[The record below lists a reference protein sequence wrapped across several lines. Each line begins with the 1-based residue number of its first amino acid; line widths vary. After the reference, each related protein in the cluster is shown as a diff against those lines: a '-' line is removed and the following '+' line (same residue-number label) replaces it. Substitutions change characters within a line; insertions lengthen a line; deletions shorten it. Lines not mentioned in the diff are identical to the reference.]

1 MSAQRNQA
9 GGITGCTPSKGPFH
23 GHNVV
28 SIVGMQLSS
37 GDINDIA
44 HVAIKGV
51 KVEKVMSV
59 DENKIVVRTASM
71 EGSDREPGRGD
82 VVVVSHSKGV
92 TTGKHMYE
100 YKDAPLIYEIQPDN
114 GAHKGGTSIIIQGD
128 NLCDKHDHNDNLA
141 VQICDQPATNVQCRG
156 DKVIATT
163 GKLNPT
169 RSSENACDV
178 LIQSA
183 TFGHSRSHHSF
194 TYRQAPV
201 ITHVTPREGRYE
213 GGNKIKIFGSDLTA
227 GQGHNSE
234 TVQVHVDGKE
244 ATVLDY
250 APSSILVE
258 VPRGI
263 KKTGFVNIKV
273 TSERHGEA
281 KATGMYRIHRE
292 PVIKHLSAKT
302 GRSNGGQHLTLYG
315 SGLGKGDI
323 EHVHIGEHRAK
334 VLWAD
339 PRGRKIKVV
348 TPKFEQDDEGRLL
361 SVRVKSRHRGHA
373 KINKGFKVMPSGQI
387 FQVSPLH
394 GPATGGTLVTVTG
407 KHLGGPDFED
417 YALVKVNDAPATIVS
432 ATADKVV
439 LRTKVGFPGADG
451 NVKIYSRHHG
461 ITKSPGNMKFQYGQ
475 TGQVASIKPAMSNSD
490 GGEQVVLL
498 GERLCNAACD
508 DLEHVQLGNAKI
520 TDFVSKSAKR
530 IVFNSPSAAQAG
542 GHGAKTV
549 TVRSKESGDAESPS
563 GFLYLEG
570 GSAGVAWPHDAPLNG
585 KSTVVITGPNLGTAE
600 EYRVILA
607 GVEAKV
613 LSASAQKIEVQV
625 GDASLYARKNQLD
638 TSEGLKGNVIIETLL
653 QGSAKGMDT
662 QIQFE
667 YNPECHIDRVE
678 STAGPADGFKT
689 LLISG
694 HNLGMGDERV
704 YVNGQPVETG
714 FTVRNRLD
722 NDVHQ
727 LQVRATSAEEPASIV
742 LKSARS
748 GECKWTKA
756 TAATAAT
763 QNTEKLF

>member
-1 MSAQRNQA
+1 
-9 GGITGCTPSKGPFH
+9 
-23 GHNVV
+23 
-28 SIVGMQLSS
+28 
-37 GDINDIA
+37 
-44 HVAIKGV
+44 V
-51 KVEKVMSV
+51 KVEKVISV
-59 DENKIVVRTASM
+59 DANKVVVRTASM

-114 GAHKGGTSIIIQGD
+114 GAHKGGTSITIQGD
-128 NLCDKHDHNDNLA
+128 NLCDKHHDENLS
-141 VQICDQPATNVQCRG
+141 VQICDQPATLVQCRG
-156 DKVIATT
+156 DKVIGTT
-163 GKLNPT
+163 SKFNPT
-169 RSSENACDV
+169 RSSGDACDV

-183 TFGHSRSHHSF
+183 TFGRSRSQHAF

-234 TVQVHVDGKE
+234 SVQVHVGSQS

-250 APSSILVE
+250 TPSSILVE

-263 KKTGFVNIKV
+263 KKTGFVDIKV

-281 KATGMYRIHRE
+281 MATGMYRMHRQ
-292 PVIKHLSAKT
+292 PVIKRLSAKM
-302 GRSNGGQHLTLYG
+302 GRSNGGQHLTLFG

-361 SVRVKSRHRGHA
+361 TVHVKSRHRGHA
-373 KINKGFKVMPSGQI
+373 KIKKGFKVMPSGQI
-387 FQVSPLH
+387 FTVSPLR

-407 KHLGGPDFED
+407 KNLGGADFED

-432 ATADKVV
+432 AAADKVV

-451 NVKIYSRHHG
+451 DVKIYSRHHG
-461 ITKSPGNMKFQYGQ
+461 ITSSPGNMKFQFGQ

-498 GERLCNAACD
+498 GERLCNDACD

-520 TDFVSKSAKR
+520 TNFISKSAKR

-542 GHGAKTV
+542 GYGVKTV
-549 TVRSKESGDAESPS
+549 TVHSKEFGDAESPS
-563 GFLYLEG
+563 AFLYLEG
-570 GSAGVAWPHDAPLNG
+570 GSAGVVWPHDAPLNG

-625 GDASLYARKNQLD
+625 GDAGRYAHQNKLD
-638 TSEGLKGNVIIETLL
+638 TSEGLKGNIIIETLL
-653 QGSAKGMDT
+653 QGSAQGMDT
-662 QIQFE
+662 QIQFK
-667 YNPECHIDRVE
+667 YNPECHIDRIE

-714 FTVRNRLD
+714 FTVRNRLGD
-722 NDVHQ
+722 DIHQ
-727 LQVRATSAEEPASIV
+727 LQVRATSAEEPASVV

-748 GECKWTKA
+748 GACKWTA
-756 TAATAAT
+756 AAAATE
-763 QNTEKLF
+763 NTETLF